1 MRNVALAAFAVV
13 IVAYGSGPALDTWVG
28 DRGAAVLVAVGVGIV
43 AFAATAYAFSARERI
58 RSLEFVDGVLDAFE
72 TSGIVQLGQPGAR
85 LVVDVIDKWARAVGA
100 PRLPAGVWGLRN
112 ALADDRD

>member
-1 MRNVALAAFAVV
+1 MTELQHNVRIACSRGTIELPRRSRDAL
-13 IVAYGSGPALDTWVG
+13 L
-28 DRGAAVLVAVGVGIV
+28 
-43 AFAATAYAFSARERI
+43 ERI

-72 TSGIVQLGQPGAR
+72 TSGIVKLGVPGAR

-112 ALADDRD
+112 ALADDLD